1 MSSCEVQKKWNYAA
15 RPLGGVSFIEDYLL
29 RRLWDEMEVVR
40 VYTKK
45 KGQFPDFS
53 EPIIITPQRG
63 NKQFTVENAV
73 LLLHSC
79 FS

>member
-1 MSSCEVQKKWNYAA
+1 MAWEHGPC
-15 RPLGGVSFIEDYLL
+15 
-29 RRLWDEMEVVR
+29 R

-73 LLLHSC
+73 LLLHRCSAMQRFLA